1 MSHNGT
7 LSNRSVQ
14 ASPHQADLELADST
28 EDGKVINL
36 DILIG
41 LDYCWSFVTGKVI
54 IKERQGLQRFI
65 YH

>member
-7 LSNRSVQ
+7 LSNRSVE
-14 ASPHQADLELADST
+14 ASPHLADLELADST

-41 LDYCWSFVTGKVI
+41 LDYWSFVTGKVI
-54 IKERQGLQRFI
+54 IKERQGL
-65 YH
+65 

>member
-14 ASPHQADLELADST
+14 ASPHLADLELADST
-28 EDGKVINL
+28 EDGEVNL

-41 LDYCWSFVTGKVI
+41 LDYYWSFVTGEVI

-65 YH
+65 HR

>member
-14 ASPHQADLELADST
+14 ASPHLADLELADST
-28 EDGKVINL
+28 EDGEVNL

-41 LDYCWSFVTGKVI
+41 LDNAI
-54 IKERQGLQRFI
+54 R
-65 YH
+65 

>member
-14 ASPHQADLELADST
+14 ASPHLADLELADST
-28 EDGKVINL
+28 EDGEVINL
-36 DILIG
+36 DILIC
-41 LDYCWSFVTGKVI
+41 LDYYWSFVTGEVI

-65 YH
+65 HC